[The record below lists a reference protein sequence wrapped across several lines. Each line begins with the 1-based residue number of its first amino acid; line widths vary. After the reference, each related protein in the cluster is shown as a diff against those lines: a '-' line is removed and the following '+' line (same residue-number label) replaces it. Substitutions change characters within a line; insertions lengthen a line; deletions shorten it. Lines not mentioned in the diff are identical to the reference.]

1 MRHWPARPNRGLM
14 KILLV
19 DDSPDAR
26 LLLHKVLRDAGY
38 RDTLSASLAHDAF
51 KYLDLEHAGAGAKE
65 IDLIVMDVRMP
76 EIDGIEAC
84 RRIKAVE
91 ALRDIPIIM
100 MTARSQ
106 PEALLAAFDAGAT
119 DYIKKPFEEVE
130 LLVRVKAT
138 LKLKKEI
145 DARKN
150 WEQELT
156 KTISELDNAFH
167 EMVTLQQLIPV
178 CPACKKSLADQTSQS
193 ALETYI
199 QTHPNAKFHYTVC
212 SSCSARKG

>member
-1 MRHWPARPNRGLM
+1 M
-14 KILLV
+14 KIILA

-26 LLLHKVLRDAGY
+26 LLLQKVLRDAGY
-38 RDTLSASLAHDAF
+38 RDTLSASSAHDVF
-51 KYLDLEHAGAGAKE
+51 TCLDLEHAGAGAKE

-100 MTARSQ
+100 ITVRCQ
-106 PEALLAAFDAGAT
+106 PEVLRAAFDAGAM

-130 LLVRVKAT
+130 LLARVKAA

-145 DARKN
+145 DSRKH

-156 KTISELDNAFH
+156 KTISNLDATLQ
-167 EMVTLQQLIPV
+167 EMAALQQLIPV
-178 CPACKKSLADQTSQS
+178 CPVCKKSLIDQTSQS
-193 ALETYI
+193 ALEAYLQI
-199 QTHPNAKFHYTVC
+199 HPNAKFHYTEC
-212 SSCSARKG
+212 SSCSTRKG

>member
-1 MRHWPARPNRGLM
+1 M

-26 LLLHKVLRDAGY
+26 LLLHKILRDAGY
-38 RDTLSASLAHDAF
+38 RDTHSASSAHDAF
-51 KYLDLEHAGAGAKE
+51 KRLDMEHNGAGAKDV
-65 IDLIVMDVRMP
+65 DLIVMDVRMP

-91 ALRDIPIIM
+91 TFRDTPIIM
-100 MTARSQ
+100 MTARSE
-106 PEALLAAFDAGAT
+106 PDVLRAAFEAGAT
-119 DYIKKPFEEVE
+119 DYIRKPLEEVE
-130 LLVRVKAT
+130 ILARIKAA

-156 KTISELDNAFH
+156 KTIGELDAAFH
-167 EMVTLQQLIPV
+167 EAVTLQQFIPV
-178 CPACKKSLADQTSQS
+178 CPACKKALADHTSQS
-193 ALETYI
+193 ALEAYL
-199 QTHPNAKFHYTVC
+199 QTHPDAKFHYTVC
-212 SSCSARKG
+212 SSCSTSQT

>member
-1 MRHWPARPNRGLM
+1 M

-26 LLLHKVLRDAGY
+26 LLLHKILRDAGY
-38 RDTLSASLAHDAF
+38 RDTHSASSAHDAF
-51 KYLDLEHAGAGAKE
+51 KCLDMEHGGAGVNG

-84 RRIKAVE
+84 RRIKVVE

-100 MTARSQ
+100 MTARSE
-106 PEALLAAFDAGAT
+106 PEALRAAFDAGAT

-130 LLVRVKAT
+130 LLARIKAA

-145 DARKN
+145 EARKN

-156 KTISELDNAFH
+156 KTISELDAAFH
-167 EMVTLQQLIPV
+167 EAVTLQQFIPV
-178 CPACKKSLADQTSQS
+178 CPACKKALADQTSQS
-193 ALETYI
+193 ALEAYL
-199 QTHPNAKFHYTVC
+199 QTHPDAKFHYTVC
-212 SSCSARKG
+212 SSCSTHQT

>member
-1 MRHWPARPNRGLM
+1 M

-26 LLLHKVLRDAGY
+26 LFLHKVLRDAGY
-38 RDTLSASLAHDAF
+38 RDTLSASSAHDAF
-51 KYLDLEHAGAGAKE
+51 KYLDLEHAGAGAKG
-65 IDLIVMDVRMP
+65 IDLIMMDVRMP
-76 EIDGIEAC
+76 EIDGVEAC
-84 RRIKAVE
+84 HRIKAVE

-100 MTARSQ
+100 ITVRSQ
-106 PEALLAAFDAGAT
+106 QEALRAAFDAGAT

-130 LLVRVKAT
+130 LLARVKAA

-156 KTISELDNAFH
+156 KTISELDAAFH

-178 CPACKKSLADQTSQS
+178 CPASKKPLADQTSQS

-199 QTHPNAKFHYTVC
+199 QTHPNAKFHYTAC
-212 SSCSARKG
+212 SSCLKQ

>member
-1 MRHWPARPNRGLM
+1 M

-26 LLLHKVLRDAGY
+26 LLLHKVLSQAGY
-38 RDTLSASLAHDAF
+38 RDTLSASSAHDAF
-51 KYLDLEHAGAGAKE
+51 KHLDLEHAGAGAKE
-65 IDLIVMDVRMP
+65 IDLIMMDVRMP
-76 EIDGIEAC
+76 DIDGIETC

-100 MTARSQ
+100 ITVRCQ
-106 PEALLAAFDAGAT
+106 PDVLRAAFDAGAT

-130 LLVRVKAT
+130 LLARVKAT
-138 LKLKKEI
+138 LRLKQEI
-145 DARKN
+145 DARKK

-156 KTISELDNAFH
+156 KTISELDAAFH
-167 EMVTLQQLIPV
+167 EMVTLQQFIPV
-178 CPACKKSLADQTSQS
+178 CPACKKSLADQTAQS
-193 ALETYI
+193 ALETYL

-212 SSCSARKG
+212 SSCSKQ

>member
-1 MRHWPARPNRGLM
+1 M

-26 LLLHKVLRDAGY
+26 LFLHKVLRDAGY
-38 RDTLSASLAHDAF
+38 RDTLSASSAHDAF
-51 KYLDLEHAGAGAKE
+51 KYLDLEHAGAGAKG
-65 IDLIVMDVRMP
+65 IDLIMMDVRMP
-76 EIDGIEAC
+76 EIDGVEAC
-84 RRIKAVE
+84 HRIKAVE

-100 MTARSQ
+100 ITVRSQ
-106 PEALLAAFDAGAT
+106 QEALRAAFDAGAT

-130 LLVRVKAT
+130 LLARVRAA

-156 KTISELDNAFH
+156 KTISELDAAFH

-178 CPACKKSLADQTSQS
+178 CPASKKPLADQTSQS

-199 QTHPNAKFHYTVC
+199 QTHPNAKFHYTAC
-212 SSCSARKG
+212 SSCLKQ

>member
-1 MRHWPARPNRGLM
+1 MN
-14 KILLV
+14 ILLV

-26 LLLHKVLRDAGY
+26 LLLHKILREAGY
-38 RDTLSASLAHDAF
+38 RDTFSASTAYDVF
-51 KYLDLEHAGAGAKE
+51 KNLDVEHGGAGASE

-84 RRIKAVE
+84 RRIKEVE

-106 PEALLAAFDAGAT
+106 PEVLRAAFEAGAM

-130 LLVRVKAT
+130 LLARIKAA
-138 LKLKKEI
+138 LKLKQEI

-150 WEQELT
+150 WEQELSR
-156 KTISELDNAFH
+156 TIQNLDAALQ
-167 EMVTLQQLIPV
+167 EMGVLQQLIPV
-178 CPACKKSLADQTSQS
+178 CPVCKKSSGDQTVLS
-193 ALETYI
+193 ALESYI
-199 QTHPNAKFHYTVC
+199 HAHPNAKFHDAVC
-212 SSCSARKG
+212 RSCSTLKG

>member
-1 MRHWPARPNRGLM
+1 M

-38 RDTLSASLAHDAF
+38 RDTHSASSAREAF
-51 KYLDLEHAGAGAKE
+51 KYLDLDHAGAGAKE
-65 IDLIVMDVRMP
+65 IDLIMMDVRMP
-76 EIDGIEAC
+76 DIDGIEAC

-100 MTARSQ
+100 ITARSQ
-106 PEALLAAFDAGAT
+106 QEALRAAFDAGAT
-119 DYIKKPFEEVE
+119 DYITKPFEEVE
-130 LLVRVKAT
+130 LLARVKAT
-138 LKLKKEI
+138 LRLKKEI

-156 KTISELDNAFH
+156 KTISELDAAFH
-167 EMVTLQQLIPV
+167 ELVALQQLIPV
-178 CPACKKSLADQTSQS
+178 CPACKKSLADQSSQS
-193 ALETYI
+193 ALETYL

-212 SSCSARKG
+212 SSCSKQ

>member
-1 MRHWPARPNRGLM
+1 M
-14 KILLV
+14 
-19 DDSPDAR
+19 
-26 LLLHKVLRDAGY
+26 
-38 RDTLSASLAHDAF
+38 
-51 KYLDLEHAGAGAKE
+51 EHSGAGVNE
-65 IDLIVMDVRMP
+65 IDLIVMDVKMP

-100 MTARSQ
+100 MTARRE
-106 PEALLAAFDAGAT
+106 PETLRSAFDAGAT

-130 LLVRVKAT
+130 LLARIKAA

-145 DARKN
+145 EARKN

-156 KTISELDNAFH
+156 KTISELDAAFH
-167 EMVTLQQLIPV
+167 EAVTLQQFIPV
-178 CPACKKSLADQTSQS
+178 CPACKKALADQTSQS
-193 ALETYI
+193 ALDAYL

-212 SSCSARKG
+212 SSCSTRQT

>member
-1 MRHWPARPNRGLM
+1 M

-26 LLLHKVLRDAGY
+26 LLLHKILRDAGY
-38 RDTLSASLAHDAF
+38 RDTHSASSASDAF
-51 KYLDLEHAGAGAKE
+51 KCLDMEHSGAGVNE
-65 IDLIVMDVRMP
+65 IDLIVMDVKMP

-100 MTARSQ
+100 MTVRRE
-106 PEALLAAFDAGAT
+106 PETLRAAFDAGAT

-130 LLVRVKAT
+130 LLARIKAA

-145 DARKN
+145 EARKN

-156 KTISELDNAFH
+156 TTISELDAAFH
-167 EMVTLQQLIPV
+167 EAVTLQQFIPV
-178 CPACKKSLADQTSQS
+178 CPACKKALADQTSQS
-193 ALETYI
+193 ALDAYL

-212 SSCSARKG
+212 SSCSIRQT

>member
-1 MRHWPARPNRGLM
+1 M
-14 KILLV
+14 KILLA
-19 DDSPDAR
+19 DDSPDGR
-26 LLLHKVLRDAGY
+26 LLLHKILRDAGY
-38 RDTLSASLAHDAF
+38 RDTHSASSAHDVF
-51 KYLDLEHAGAGAKE
+51 KCLDLEHGGAGAKE

-100 MTARSQ
+100 ITARSQ
-106 PEALLAAFDAGAT
+106 QEVLRTAFDAGAT

-130 LLVRVKAT
+130 LLARIKAA

-156 KTISELDNAFH
+156 KTISDLDAALH
-167 EMVTLQQLIPV
+167 EMVSLQQLIPV
-178 CPACKKSLADQTSQS
+178 CPACKKLLADQTLQS
-193 ALETYI
+193 SLESYI
-199 QTHPNAKFHYTVC
+199 QTHPNAKFHYAVC
-212 SSCSARKG
+212 SSCATSKE